1 MADERLFPNLFIIGA
16 MKSGTSSLHEYL
28 HQHPEI
34 FMARM
39 KEPQYFAPHKTR
51 WGQWWGQGQPWP
63 EPGMQWYLD
72 LFREAR
78 DVKYAGESSV
88 SYTAA
93 PWVTGCER
101 RIHAFNPDARLI
113 YIMRDPVERAM
124 SHYWHFVNDGR
135 EDLPPLEAVQRKEDY
150 IARSDYARQLRP
162 YIETFGRDRL
172 HALTLEE
179 LDRDP
184 QTAMRALF
192 TWLGVDPDVAVTIER
207 FNVGRTQLRQTR
219 RHLVPID
226 TMLKHWRWKRIE
238 PRLPSVVPRT
248 LRAITYRSIDRHA
261 VSTAGAVDYLRQVL
275 VPRTREL
282 SALLGREFTEWKE
295 LGLAGSGGSRER
307 GAPQNAERAE
317 SRGTQRRP

>member
-1 MADERLFPNLFIIGA
+1 MAAARLLPNLFIIGA

-63 EPGMQWYLD
+63 QPGMQWYLD
-72 LFREAR
+72 LFRDAG

-113 YIMRDPVERAM
+113 YIMREPVERAL

-135 EDLPPLEAVQRKEDY
+135 EDLPPLEAMRCKEDY
-150 IARSDYARQLRP
+150 AARSDYARQLRP

-172 HALTLEE
+172 YALTLEE

-184 QTAMRALF
+184 QMAMRSLF
-192 TWLGVDPDVAVTIER
+192 TWLGVDPEVTVTIER
-207 FNVGRTQLRQTR
+207 FNVGRTELRQTR
-219 RHLVPID
+219 RHLVPLD
-226 TMLKHWRWKRIE
+226 TMLKHWRWKE
-238 PRLPSVVPRT
+238 MEARLPAALPSL
-248 LRAITYRSIDRHA
+248 LRRMTYRPIDRNS
-261 VSTAGAVDYLRQVL
+261 VPTAEAAEYLRRVL
-275 VPRTREL
+275 SPRTRDL
-282 SALLGREFTEWKE
+282 SRLLDREFPEW
-295 LGLAGSGGSRER
+295 S
-307 GAPQNAERAE
+307 
-317 SRGTQRRP
+317 TW